1 MDKTV
6 KEKRLQ
12 ILSLA
17 MDINEK
23 YGAICFVKY
32 FPHVDA
38 IEVYIY
44 NTPSMKYENG
54 YNNLLNAY
62 GDERCVGLYNNV
74 THDHIITTLQ
84 DILENGLKKQ

>member
-23 YGAICFVKY
+23 YGAICFVRY
-32 FPHVDA
+32 EAHVDS
-38 IEVYIY
+38 INVILFNEPWESGHVIDKNYC
-44 NTPSMKYENG
+44 
-54 YNNLLNAY
+54 AY
-62 GDERCVGLYNNV
+62 GDDRFDGMDEIVSN
-74 THDHIITTLQ
+74 DKMIAILQ